1 MPSEGTSTSRC
12 GEPADREG
20 KPDAGMKPLSR
31 TVLLVGA
38 GHAHLH
44 VITHSSRLRGLGA
57 RVLVVD
63 PGEFWYSGLATGM
76 LGGMYAPDEDRIDV
90 RRLAARSGVEFV
102 PDRVVG
108 IHPEERKVILAS
120 GSDLSYDF
128 VSFNIGSE
136 TELGQL
142 AVAPQAPGSH
152 PTAEPPVWPAKP
164 ISNLAGLRQH
174 FIRGLARGKGKAIVI
189 GGGATG
195 CEIAANLVELAHRQD
210 ASAEITL
217 LSRSRRL
224 LPDRPEGPSR
234 SVTRALRERGVR
246 VLPGTSAIRVAPHEV
261 RCADESLHRADA
273 VVLATGL
280 RPPAILQRFGLSC
293 SREGLRVQN
302 TLRSVDDPRIFGAG
316 DCIDF
321 NGRSLPKIGVFGVRQ
336 APVLLENLAA
346 ALAGGAMS
354 VYHPQRKWLTILNLG
369 RGEGLAMRGRLWW
382 RGRLALRL
390 KDQLDR
396 RFLGRYR

>member
-1 MPSEGTSTSRC
+1 MR
-12 GEPADREG
+12 
-20 KPDAGMKPLSR
+20 PLDR
-31 TVLLVGA
+31 TVVLVGA

-44 VITHSSRLRGLGA
+44 VITHAPRLRTLGA
-57 RVLVVD
+57 RVIVID

-76 LGGMYAPDEDRIDV
+76 LGGMYAPEEDRIDV
-90 RRLAARSGVEFV
+90 CRLAARSGVEFIR
-102 PDRVVG
+102 DRVVG
-108 IHPEERKVILAS
+108 VHAGERRVILSS
-120 GSDLSYDF
+120 GSDLNYDL

-136 TELGQL
+136 TDLGHL
-142 AVAPQAPGSH
+142 VVAPQALDFHSTG
-152 PTAEPPVWPAKP
+152 APPVWPAKP
-164 ISNLAGLRQH
+164 ISNLARLREH
-174 FIRGLARGKGKAIVI
+174 FTERLARGQRKALVI
-189 GGGATG
+189 GGGSTG
-195 CEIAANLVELAHRQD
+195 CEIAANLVELADRQG

-217 LSRSRRL
+217 LSKSPRL

-234 SVTRALRERGVR
+234 SVTRALHERGVR
-246 VLPGTSAIRVAPHEV
+246 VLSGTEAIRIAPREV
-261 RCADESLHRADA
+261 RCADGSLHRADT

-293 SREGLRVQN
+293 SREGLQVQN

-336 APVLLENLAA
+336 APVLLENLSA
-346 ALAGGAMS
+346 ALAGETMS
-354 VYHPQRKWLTILNLG
+354 VYHPQRHWLTILNLG

-382 RGRLALRL
+382 RGRLALHL

-396 RFLGRYR
+396 KFLGRYR

>member
-1 MPSEGTSTSRC
+1 
-12 GEPADREG
+12 
-20 KPDAGMKPLSR
+20 MKPLNR

-44 VITHSSRLRGLGA
+44 VITHAHRLRTLGA
-57 RVLVVD
+57 QVMVVD

-76 LGGMYAPDEDRIDV
+76 LGGMYAPDENRIDV
-90 RRLAARSGVEFV
+90 RRLAARSDVDFI

-108 IHPEERKVILAS
+108 IHPEKRKVILAS
-120 GSDLSYDF
+120 GGELDYDL

-136 TELGQL
+136 TDLRHL
-142 AVAPQAPGSH
+142 AVASQARNPHS
-152 PTAEPPVWPAKP
+152 TAVPPVWPAKP
-164 ISNLAGLRQH
+164 ISNLARLREH
-174 FIRGLARGKGKAIVI
+174 FTECLAQGQGKALVI

-210 ASAEITL
+210 AAAEITL
-217 LSRSRRL
+217 LSKSPRL

-234 SVTRALRERGVR
+234 SVTRALHERGVR
-246 VLPGTSAIRVAPHEV
+246 VLPGKAAIRVTAPEV
-261 RCADESLHRADA
+261 ECADGSLHRAETL
-273 VVLATGL
+273 VLATGL
-280 RPPAILQRFGLSC
+280 RPPVILQEFGLSC
-293 SREGLRVQN
+293 SREGLQVKN
-302 TLRSVDDPRIFGAG
+302 TLRSVDDDRIFGAG

-321 NGRSLPKIGVFGVRQ
+321 DGRSLPKIGVFGVRQ
-336 APVLLENLAA
+336 APVLLNNLSAT
-346 ALAGGAMS
+346 LAGGAMS
-354 VYHPQRKWLTILNLG
+354 VYHPQRRWLTILNLG
-369 RGEGLAMRGRLWW
+369 WGEGLAMRGRLWW